1 MSLLVVGTLA
11 YDTIETP
18 SGRAD
23 DVLGGAATYCAIAA
37 SFFVPVRL
45 VGVVGEDFKPEHRT
59 LLEKHGVLLDGLTE
73 APGRSFRW
81 SGKYSVDD
89 LNVAETLDTQL
100 NVLDGWEPAVPD
112 AFRNSRFVFLAN
124 SPPALQARVLDQVDE
139 GAFKVMDTM
148 NLWIERTWDE
158 LQALLPRV
166 DMLICNDKEALAL
179 GEDHSLIRAGRKLLG
194 KGPSVVIVKKG
205 EHGAFLWSREFFFA
219 LPAYPLEHVVD
230 PTGAGDTFAGGVM
243 GSLAS
248 AGQVSERE
256 LRRAMIYGSVL
267 ASFNVEDF
275 SLNRME
281 QITRQ
286 DVDARYREFLRF
298 TAHP

>member
-11 YDTIETP
+11 YDTIVTP

-23 DVLGGAATYCAIAA
+23 DVLGGAATYCAVAA

-45 VGVVGEDFKPEHRT
+45 VGVVGEDFRPEDRA
-59 LLEKHGVLLDGLTE
+59 LLADHDVLLDGLE
-73 APGRSFRW
+73 QRPGRSFRW
-81 SGKYSVDD
+81 SGSYVGD

-100 NVLDGWEPAVPD
+100 NVLDGWEPVVPEP
-112 AFRNSRFVFLAN
+112 FRNSRFVFLAN
-124 SPPALQARVLDQVDE
+124 SPPALQARVLDQIDD

-148 NLWIERTWDE
+148 NLWIEQTWDD
-158 LQALLPRV
+158 LHALLPRV
-166 DMLICNDKEALAL
+166 DMLICNDREALAL
-179 GEDHSLIRAGRKLLG
+179 GEDHSLIRAGRKLLH
-194 KGPSVVIVKKG
+194 KGPGVVIVKKG
-205 EHGAFLWSREFFFA
+205 EHGAFLWSREFFYA

-248 AGQVSERE
+248 AGQVSESE
-256 LRRAMIYGSVL
+256 LRRAMIHGSVL

-275 SLNRME
+275 SLNRLR
-281 QITRQ
+281 QIERT